1 MAKISIKNFS
11 RAIAGQQGFV
21 PAKAWKVL
29 KDAKIFKYSKEVSKN
44 QARQGVNALKKAG
57 LRGDFAPDAS
67 TVISRAES
75 MDNKEAEAA
84 LTEKRQR
91 MARAYIAEDIYREQ
105 LARESANRPTNDY
118 DPRSTLGKFEREV
131 TEKKQPRPADK
142 AKLGH
147 ELAYNRT
154 S

>member
-1 MAKISIKNFS
+1 
-11 RAIAGQQGFV
+11 
-21 PAKAWKVL
+21 
-29 KDAKIFKYSKEVSKN
+29 
-44 QARQGVNALKKAG
+44 
-57 LRGDFAPDAS
+57 
-67 TVISRAES
+67 

-147 ELAYNRT
+147 ELADNRT
-154 S
+154 SERKLRQPNKDNLFQEPPDDLPID